1 MSRGFEKASASHR
14 PGVYWRAAAGISN
27 GCGRETEIMMTTDP
41 VELGTPA
48 PEPGGEP
55 PSFQRVVRQIFLG
68 PNGIRA
74 GWRIL
79 IAILLF
85 LAIVSVLGAGLR
97 RIPAVRTWSR
107 AQPKGVMTPGT
118 LCLAEGVGVLGV
130 FFAALIMTAIEKR
143 SFAEYG
149 LPGREAFGKR
159 FWQGMPYGFV
169 MMSAA
174 LGLIAVLHGVSIEG
188 LALGRSAAVRYGL
201 LYLLG
206 FILVGFFEEF
216 SFRGYFQATLASGI
230 GFWWA
235 AIALSILF
243 GAVHL
248 GNPGE
253 ARFGA
258 LMAGCFGLL
267 AAFSLWRTG
276 SIWFAIGMHAAWD
289 WGETY
294 FYGVPDSGM
303 AAQGHLLNASFHG
316 PVWLT
321 GGTVGPEASL
331 ATFLVLA
338 LSAAGLHFLFPAKP
352 KET

>member
-1 MSRGFEKASASHR
+1 
-14 PGVYWRAAAGISN
+14 
-27 GCGRETEIMMTTDP
+27 MTTDP
-41 VELGTPA
+41 VQFEAPA
-48 PEPGGEP
+48 PKPEPDGEP
-55 PSFQRVVRQIFLG
+55 SSFQRIMHQVFLG
-68 PNGIRA
+68 PHGIRA

-79 IAILLF
+79 IAVSLF
-85 LAIVSVLGAGLR
+85 LAIVTVLQAGLR
-97 RIPAVRTWSR
+97 RIPPLHAWSR
-107 AQPKGVMTPGT
+107 AQPKGVMTPGI
-118 LCLAEGVGVLGV
+118 LALSEGTAALALLL
-130 FFAALIMTAIEKR
+130 AALIMTAIEKR
-143 SFAEYG
+143 SLGDYG

-188 LALGRSAAVRYGL
+188 LALGTTAAVHYGL

-216 SFRGYFQATLASGI
+216 SFRGYLQATLASGI

-243 GAVHL
+243 GTLHM

-267 AAFSLWRTG
+267 AAFSLRRTG

-294 FYGVPDSGM
+294 FYGVPDSGI

-321 GGTVGPEASL
+321 GGTVGPEASV
-331 ATFLVLA
+331 FSFVVLI
-338 LSAAGLHFLFPAKP
+338 LSAAGLHFMFPAKP

>member
-1 MSRGFEKASASHR
+1 
-14 PGVYWRAAAGISN
+14 
-27 GCGRETEIMMTTDP
+27 MMTTDP
-41 VELGTPA
+41 VQLAAPA
-48 PEPGGEP
+48 PEPDGER
-55 PSFQRVVRQIFLG
+55 PSFQRVVHQVFLG
-68 PNGIRA
+68 PTGIRA

-79 IAILLF
+79 IAISLIV
-85 LAIVSVLGAGLR
+85 AIAAALQVGLR
-97 RIPAVRTWSR
+97 SLPPIRAWLR
-107 AQPKGVMTPGT
+107 AQPKGVMTPGA
-118 LCLAEGVGVLGV
+118 LAFGEGTAALALLL
-130 FFAALIMTAIEKR
+130 AALIMTAIEKR
-143 SFAEYG
+143 SLADYG
-149 LPGREAFGKR
+149 LPAREAFGKR

-174 LGLIAVLHGVSIEG
+174 LGLIAVLHGVSIDG
-188 LALGRSAAVRYGL
+188 LALGRTAAVRYGL

-243 GAVHL
+243 GVVHL

-267 AAFSLWRTG
+267 AAFSLRRTG

-294 FYGVPDSGM
+294 FYGVPDSGI
-303 AAQGHLLNASFHG
+303 AAQGHLWNASFHG

-338 LSAAGLHFLFPAKP
+338 LSAAGLHFMFPAKP
-352 KET
+352 KAI